1 MKHFNQ
7 KPASVYK
14 AVCDSYILNMQIY
27 RYGKKTG
34 TISESQ
40 HTGNRKIK
48 RSLSCTYKVKVV
60 FMTLFC
66 DISRKKCVKR

>member
-1 MKHFNQ
+1 MKLFNQ

-14 AVCDSYILNMQIY
+14 SVCDSYILNIQIY

-40 HTGNRKIK
+40 YTGNRKIK
-48 RSLSCTYKVKVV
+48 RSLSCTYKVRMVT
-60 FMTLFC
+60 MTLFC
-66 DISRKKCVKR
+66 DISRNKCIK